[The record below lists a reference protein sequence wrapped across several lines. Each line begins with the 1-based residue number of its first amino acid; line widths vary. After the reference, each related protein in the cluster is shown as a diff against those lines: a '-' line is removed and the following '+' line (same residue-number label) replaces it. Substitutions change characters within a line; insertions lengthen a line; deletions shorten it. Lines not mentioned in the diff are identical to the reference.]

1 MLTRAIKLSKSHS
14 LFLFGARQT
23 GKTTLVTQQFSPTKT
38 KTYNLLITSEHLRL
52 AANPNLFREEIL
64 ALSSKIT
71 HVFVDEVQRVPDLLN
86 EVQVLITGGAPQK
99 FILTGSSARKLKR
112 NNANLLGGRA
122 LTYMIFPLTIG
133 EIGEH
138 FDLDLTLQFGS
149 LPHIFNAK
157 SETEKAQLLRSY
169 TEVYLKEEIE
179 AEALT
184 RNIGGFIRFLSVAA
198 QTNTEMCN
206 FANIARDVQLN
217 PVTTKEY
224 FKILEDTL
232 IGQFLLPFHGSE
244 RKRHKLSPK
253 FYFFDTGVV
262 RAIEQRLTAPLQ
274 NKTFEYGKYFES
286 WVINE
291 VFRFNRYADKDWKL
305 SFLRTAN
312 DVEVDLII
320 ETPRG
325 KTYAIEIK
333 SKPVPTLLDFQSGF
347 KAILALVPN
356 AKCLCICTGGE
367 SRLVGGYQVLPWRA
381 FLDDLLP
388 TL

>member
-1 MLTRAIKLSKSHS
+1 
-14 LFLFGARQT
+14 
-23 GKTTLVTQQFSPTKT
+23 
-38 KTYNLLITSEHLRL
+38 
-52 AANPNLFREEIL
+52 
-64 ALSSKIT
+64 
-71 HVFVDEVQRVPDLLN
+71 
-86 EVQVLITGGAPQK
+86 
-99 FILTGSSARKLKR
+99 
-112 NNANLLGGRA
+112 
-122 LTYMIFPLTIG
+122 
-133 EIGEH
+133 
-138 FDLDLTLQFGS
+138 
-149 LPHIFNAK
+149 
-157 SETEKAQLLRSY
+157 
-169 TEVYLKEEIE
+169 
-179 AEALT
+179 
-184 RNIGGFIRFLSVAA
+184 
-198 QTNTEMCN
+198 
-206 FANIARDVQLN
+206 
-217 PVTTKEY
+217 
-224 FKILEDTL
+224 
-232 IGQFLLPFHGSE
+232 LPFHGSE

-333 SKPVPTLLDFQSGF
+333 SKPVPTLLDFQPGF

-356 AKCLCICTGGE
+356 AKCLCICTGQE
-367 SRLVGGYQVLPWRA
+367 SRLVGEYQVLPWRA
-381 FLDDLLP
+381 FLEDLLP